1 MTTQTSHPGADTLLE
16 TRDLVLAYG
25 AFHAVDGVNLRIGKG
40 KIHTVIGPNGA
51 GKTSLF
57 HCLTGERRPSAGK
70 ILLEGRDITR
80 EPAHGRV
87 GLGMSRSFQVT
98 SLFQELSVHEN
109 LRLAAQGVDGW
120 RALNFWQRLNKRREH
135 LARADEILERIG
147 LSGRAGVAAGELS
160 HGQQRILEV
169 GMAICPRPRLLLLD
183 EPTSGMGIDD
193 IPSMTTLIGELGRD
207 HSILL
212 IEHNMSIVMSISD
225 TITVMNRGQV
235 LVEGDPHSVRNDAR
249 VRDAYLG
256 EAA

>member
-1 MTTQTSHPGADTLLE
+1 MTNAHAPLLE
-16 TRDLVLAYG
+16 TRRLELAYG
-25 AFHAVDGVNLRIGKG
+25 AFKAVDGVDLCIRPGT
-40 KIHTVIGPNGA
+40 IHTVIGPNGA

-57 HCLTGERRPSAGK
+57 HCLTGERRPTHGS
-70 ILLEGRDITR
+70 ILLDGRDITR
-80 EPAHGRV
+80 QPAHGRV
-87 GLGMSRSFQVT
+87 GLGMARSFQIT

-120 RALNFWQRLNKRREH
+120 KALNFWQRLDTRKRH
-135 LARADEILERIG
+135 IDTADEVLER
-147 LSGRAGVAAGELS
+147 LNLTERAGIPAGELS

-169 GMAICPRPRLLLLD
+169 GMAICARPKLLLLD

-193 IPSMTTLIGELGRD
+193 IPTMTRLIGELGRD

-225 TITVMNRGQV
+225 TITVMNRGRV
-235 LVEGDPHSVRNDAR
+235 LVEGTPDSVRNDQR
-249 VRDAYLG
+249 VREAYLG

>member
-1 MTTQTSHPGADTLLE
+1 MATSTTPLLE
-16 TRDLVLAYG
+16 TEHLELAYG
-25 AFHAVDGVNLRIGKG
+25 AFKAVDGVNLKIRPGT
-40 KIHTVIGPNGA
+40 IHTVIGPNGA

-57 HCLTGERRPSAGK
+57 HCLTGERRPTRGR
-70 ILLEGRDITR
+70 ILLEGQDITR
-80 EPAHGRV
+80 KPAYGRV
-87 GLGMSRSFQVT
+87 ALGMARSFQIT
-98 SLFQELSVHEN
+98 SLFQELSVQEN

-120 RALNFWQRLNKRREH
+120 RALNFWQRLN
-135 LARADEILERIG
+135 ARKQHIQTANDILERLG
-147 LSGRAGVAAGELS
+147 LSGRADIPAGELS

-169 GMAICPRPRLLLLD
+169 GMAICARPRLLLLD

-193 IPSMTTLIGELGRD
+193 IPSMTQLIGELGKD

-235 LVEGDPHSVRNDAR
+235 LVEGPPDTVRQDQR

>member
-1 MTTQTSHPGADTLLE
+1 MKTTKPLLE
-16 TRDLVLAYG
+16 TQQLELAYG
-25 AFHAVDGVNLRIGKG
+25 AFKAVNGVNLCIKPGT
-40 KIHTVIGPNGA
+40 IHTVIGPNGA

-57 HCLTGERRPSAGK
+57 HCLTGERRPTSGQ
-70 ILLEGRDITR
+70 ILLQGQDITR
-80 EPAHGRV
+80 QPAHGRV
-87 GLGMSRSFQVT
+87 ALGMARSFQIT
-98 SLFQELSVHEN
+98 SLFQELSVLEN

-120 RALNFWQRLNKRREH
+120 RALNFWQRLNARRQHIET
-135 LARADEILERIG
+135 ANEILERLG
-147 LSGRAGVAAGELS
+147 LSDRAAIPAGELS

-169 GMAICPRPRLLLLD
+169 GMAICARPRLLLLD

-193 IPSMTTLIGELGRD
+193 IPAMTRLIGELGKD

-235 LVEGDPHSVRNDAR
+235 LVEGPPETVRQDQR
-249 VRDAYLG
+249 VREAYLG

>member
-1 MTTQTSHPGADTLLE
+1 METSSTPLLE
-16 TRDLVLAYG
+16 TEQLELAYG
-25 AFHAVDGVNLRIGKG
+25 AFKAVDGINLHIRTGT
-40 KIHTVIGPNGA
+40 IHTVIGPNGA

-57 HCLTGERRPSAGK
+57 HCLTGERRPTRGG
-70 ILLEGRDITR
+70 ILFEGQDITR
-80 EPAHGRV
+80 QPAHRRV
-87 GLGMSRSFQVT
+87 ALGMARSFQIT

-120 RALNFWQRLNKRREH
+120 RALNFWQRVNARKRYIQT
-135 LARADEILERIG
+135 ANDILERLG
-147 LSGRAGVAAGELS
+147 LSDRASIPAGDLS

-193 IPSMTTLIGELGRD
+193 IPTMTSLISELGKD

-212 IEHNMSIVMSISD
+212 IEHNMNIVMSISD
-225 TITVMNRGQV
+225 IITVMNRGQI
-235 LVEGDPHSVRNDAR
+235 LVEGPPDTVRQDQR

-256 EAA
+256 EAT